1 MSGKSLLI
9 WILCLKM
16 NNFDIHSLITTVDN
30 LIFSYTGENLDDVQS
45 EILEGVIPENQL
57 QKSNLAEEYKL
68 EIATE
73 LMKEGL
79 TFEQIARVLKLPLE
93 LVKEQLEKPKQ
104 PN

>member
-1 MSGKSLLI
+1 
-9 WILCLKM
+9 M